1 MSTPVTVITGA
12 SAGIGWEL
20 AKVFARNGHRLALVA
35 RRKDRLDA
43 LAEEIAASGQPRP
56 EVIVLDLAVKKS
68 PDALARELAARNLE
82 VEIIVNNAGFGLI
95 GGVVELDRGESTL
108 R

>member
-1 MSTPVTVITGA
+1 MNTPVTVITGA

-56 EVIVLDLAVKKS
+56 DVIALDLSVAEV
-68 PDALARELAARNLE
+68 ANVLARELAARNLE
-82 VEIIVNNAGFGLI
+82 VGTLVNNAGFGDRKS
-95 GGVVELDRGESTL
+95 VV
-108 R
+108 